1 MTADSWQK
9 IDLFLNIWGNI
20 FTICSA
26 GLAMYLYW
34 INREKISEAVSILL
48 NYSTYASLVDL
59 RLILEKLVALR
70 YSTAEDKAEIIA
82 ILSEIDGHIS
92 GHKALRSNQS
102 LLEFQK
108 KIKIAQRK
116 PEQFSEARKRSLAN
130 ELRGIIKDV
139 QVDLNVKN

>member
-9 IDLFLNIWGNI
+9 MDLFLNIWGNI

-34 INREKISEAVSILL
+34 INREKISEAVTILL